1 MKALQIVVVEDAAII
16 LCGLKMQLEKMGH
29 TVAGIALNGEDA
41 VRIIR
46 KEHPDFVLADINIPK
61 KDGLTVVREA
71 CLENMIPTVI
81 LTGHYADNLLKQADI
96 PCVYGYLMK
105 PVSFEQLGATIEIA
119 WNRHKNLLE
128 TEDRAIKS
136 EIRLEERK
144 QIERAKGIIMDTLGL
159 KEEEAM
165 KYIQK
170 MAKDQRKKLVVV
182 SREIIRAREKNNI

>member
-1 MKALQIVVVEDAAII
+1 M
-16 LCGLKMQLEKMGH
+16 
-29 TVAGIALNGEDA
+29 
-41 VRIIR
+41 
-46 KEHPDFVLADINIPK
+46 
-61 KDGLTVVREA
+61 
-71 CLENMIPTVI
+71 
-81 LTGHYADNLLKQADI
+81 
-96 PCVYGYLMK
+96 
-105 PVSFEQLGATIEIA
+105 GATIEIT